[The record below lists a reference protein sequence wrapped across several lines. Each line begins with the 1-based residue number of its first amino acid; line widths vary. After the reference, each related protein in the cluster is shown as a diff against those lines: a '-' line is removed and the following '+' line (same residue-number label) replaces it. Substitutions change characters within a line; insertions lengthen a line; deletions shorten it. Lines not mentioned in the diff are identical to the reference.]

1 MRGCAT
7 GACRAAWVALLLAVA
22 VSGFVRSAEA
32 QGTATS
38 FVPYFG
44 KNLVHYGNF
53 DWQIYTTDHFEIYY
67 YTEVKPHLERVAGY
81 AESAYQTVS
90 SDLKHDLAFKVPLI
104 IFKTYVDFEQEN
116 VIPGAVREGVA
127 AFAEPTRNRMLLPLD
142 EPPDLLYRTITHEL
156 THIFEFDIIP
166 QALIGRDD
174 PLWINEGLSDFMT
187 GYWTPLD
194 LATVRDAAV
203 ADIVPKMTKMQ
214 GYGDFSNPR
223 LVYNLG
229 HAAFEFMESR
239 WGKEGIRQFLFS
251 LRKSVV
257 GSSGGA
263 FEEAFKLKPEE
274 FDQQFEKY
282 LKDRF
287 KPFRDKERPM
297 DYGRDLAPNPE
308 KTRFT
313 SALTAEPSPT
323 GDLVAVMTGN
333 RRDQEYDIVLVS
345 AKDGEVVRN
354 LTPGFDQDMG
364 FQYIGIPGGRWN
376 TVPWMT
382 WAPSGDRLAY
392 IARFGK
398 SKGVVIE
405 DVVTRKVVQRIDLP
419 TVNEPESPCYS
430 PDGKSIVFSALQNA
444 KSDIFMV
451 TLATGQV
458 TNLTQDPFYNY
469 GPVFAPDGQ
478 SIVYLARVSGNEK
491 LFRLDLVN
499 KKRTQITFG
508 THDDT
513 SARFVDGET
522 IVFAST
528 AVDPAQAI
536 DPEVARNANIY
547 NIWTLGLKTGE
558 LKQYTDSLGGNL
570 APVILRDSKNVR
582 VAFITYYKGGYG
594 LHTIELSKPL
604 KAVATADFGSPGPI
618 IDFQAPLTHTLVSEN
633 VRTKKRFEK
642 MYMQGRPSFTAGV
655 TNSGDLF
662 GGTEISLTDV
672 LGDHRLDFTA
682 GAVMQYTTFAGSYT
696 NMSKRFQYA
705 VQGLYQKSFY
715 YGTNP
720 YYYDPALQP
729 YVSRDN
735 AESTQMIAGGSV
747 FGIYPLDAFRRV
759 ELNGGLYYQSNGYNQ
774 DSATG
779 YYAGLY
785 PGAGPSSING
795 MMLPLAATFVQETT
809 VFRDF
814 GPLSGNTI
822 RAMYE
827 YAPPIGPLM
836 SRQTLDGDVRYYKR
850 LLATGVLAFR
860 GRGFKSIGDYPSYTF
875 FGGMSEMRGYDY
887 YQFSGTNAVFGDVEL
902 RFPLIEAMLTPIGL
916 LGGVRGVAFFN
927 IGAGWYPGQ
936 NFTFWTS
943 SPETFQQ
950 QTGVVTDADGFPV
963 VDPAGNLIPVYGPPV
978 TVNGFRL
985 KDARASYGFGVET
998 FVLGLPMHFDWAWRT
1013 TFNKAWEDAYMGAAA
1028 AAEWRKARFQF
1039 WIGFDF

>member
-1 MRGCAT
+1 MRRCST
-7 GACRAAWVALLLAVA
+7 GACRAVWVAVLLAAA
-22 VSGFVRSAEA
+22 VGGFARSANA
-32 QGTATS
+32 QAATP

-90 SDLKHDLAFKVPLI
+90 ADLKHDLPFKVPLI

-174 PLWINEGLSDFMT
+174 PLWINEGLSDYET

-203 ADIVPKMTKMQ
+203 ADIVPRMTKMQ

-229 HAAFEFMESR
+229 HAAFEFMEAR

-257 GSSGGA
+257 GSSSGA

-297 DYGRDLAPNPE
+297 DYGRDLAPNAE
-308 KTRFT
+308 KTRFS

-323 GDLVAVMTGN
+323 GDLVALMTGN

-376 TVPWMT
+376 TVPWLT
-382 WAPSGDRLAY
+382 WAPTGDHLAF

-398 SKGVVIE
+398 SKGIVIE
-405 DVVTRKVVQRIDLP
+405 DVVTKKVVQRIVLP
-419 TVNEPESPCYS
+419 TVDEPESPCYS

-444 KSDIFMV
+444 KSDIFIV

-469 GPVFAPDGQ
+469 GPVFSPDGQ

-491 LFRLDLVN
+491 LFRFDLVN

-513 SARFVDGET
+513 SARFLDADT

-547 NIWTLGLKTGE
+547 NIWTLSLKTGE
-558 LKQYTDSLGGNL
+558 LKQYTDSLGGNV
-570 APVILRDSKNVR
+570 APIILRESKNVR
-582 VAFITYYKGGYG
+582 VAFITYYKGNYG
-594 LHTIELSKPL
+594 LHTIELTKPL

-618 IDFQAPLTHTLVSEN
+618 IDFQAPLTHTLVADN
-633 VRTKKRFEK
+633 VRAKKRFEK
-642 MYMQGRPSFTAGV
+642 MYMEGRPSFTAGV
-655 TNSGDLF
+655 TNSGDF
-662 GGTEISLTDV
+662 YGGTEISLTDV
-672 LGDHRLDFTA
+672 LGDHRFDFTA

-696 NMSKRFQYA
+696 NMSRRFQYA
-705 VQGLYQKSFY
+705 LQGIYQKTFY
-715 YGTNP
+715 YGTNA
-720 YYYDPALQP
+720 YYYDPLLTP

-735 AESTQMIAGGSV
+735 AESTQAIMGGSA
-747 FGIYPLDAFRRV
+747 FGIYPLDSFRRLEV
-759 ELNGGLYYQSNGYNQ
+759 NGGLYYQSNKYN
-774 DSATG
+774 DPATA

-785 PGAGPSSING
+785 PGYGNSSISG
-795 MMLPLAATFVQETT
+795 MLMPLAATFVQETT
-809 VFRDF
+809 VFREF

-827 YAPPIGPLM
+827 YAPPIGALM
-836 SRQTLDGDVRYYKR
+836 SRQTFDGDFRYYQR
-850 LLATGVLAFR
+850 LFGTGVLAFR
-860 GRGFKSIGDYPSYTF
+860 GRGFKSTGDYPAYTY

-902 RFPLIEAMLTPIGL
+902 RFPLIEAMLTPLGM
-916 LGGVRGVAFFN
+916 LGGVRGVFYFD

-936 NFTFWTS
+936 GFTFWKSDT
-943 SPETFQQ
+943 
-950 QTGVVTDADGFPV
+950 QTYQRQTDVYADEN
-963 VDPAGNLIPVYGPPV
+963 GNLVGVYDPPV
-978 TVNGFRL
+978 TVSGFRL
-985 KDARASYGFGVET
+985 QDARASYGFGVET
-998 FVLGLPMHFDWAWRT
+998 FILGLPMHFDWSWRT
-1013 TFNKAWEDAYMGAAA
+1013 TFNRAWEEANMGAAA
-1028 AAEWRKARFQF
+1028 AAEWRKPRFQF